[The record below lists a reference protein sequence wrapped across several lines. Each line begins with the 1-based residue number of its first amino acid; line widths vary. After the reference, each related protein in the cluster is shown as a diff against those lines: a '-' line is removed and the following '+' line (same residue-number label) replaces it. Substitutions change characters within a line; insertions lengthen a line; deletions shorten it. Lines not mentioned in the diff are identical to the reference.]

1 MLVLHEHFIF
11 SISVESGEQAEC
23 DKGDCLWPAFLD
35 TVPGCANMETGPM
48 CLKDASHPAKSWP
61 QRLLWGLDSWAA
73 QRSNRRAPP
82 PELEKSRFFS
92 KESFLLGFSGSLLIC
107 SPTEWV
113 KNVFW
118 SHTNMWSSEHWWH
131 STTTGDQ
138 GGREE
143 SQWPWWQKGLPQQ
156 GTYLA
161 QGSYTKRELWRADI
175 SSVSRCS
182 SIWRGWRESHSP
194 GNPQKLSENARFHL
208 AFVKTTKIPFS

>member
-61 QRLLWGLDSWAA
+61 QRLLRGLDSWAA

-92 KESFLLGFSGSLLIC
+92 KESFLLGLSGSLLIC

-113 KNVFW
+113 KNVYW
-118 SHTNMWSSEHWWH
+118 SHTNMWSLEHWWH
-131 STTTGDQ
+131 STTKGDQ

-143 SQWPWWQKGLPQQ
+143 SQSDLGDKRDFLSKARISCKGLTQR
-156 GTYLA
+156 GNCDGLTFCRWVAA
-161 QGSYTKRELWRADI
+161 QVFGEA
-175 SSVSRCS
+175 
-182 SIWRGWRESHSP
+182 E
-194 GNPQKLSENARFHL
+194 GNPTLLETPKSSQKMP
-208 AFVKTTKIPFS
+208 AFI